1 VQTFEPGEQVFFH
14 GHPSWRSILDY
25 YAKGLFL
32 AIAAGA
38 IAGIVTA
45 IVNGHVQVGWIIVAV
60 VAVFIVALLVGVIKL
75 VSTTYAITSRR
86 LTINSGLLRRDMHET
101 RLERVQNVNLT
112 QSLLERFL
120 RIGTVDFDTAAGAE
134 YDFKFT
140 GVATPKEI
148 VRTVDRALHDL
159 QAAPGQGPTTGA
171 RPAAARSSCALSVRS
186 HVKSWS
192 SRPKWPY
199 AAVFW

>member
-25 YAKGLFL
+25 YARSLFF

-38 IAGIVTA
+38 VAGIVTA

-60 VAVFIVALLVGVIKL
+60 VVVFAIALVAGLIKL

-86 LTINSGLLRRDMHET
+86 LTINTGLLRRDMHET

-120 RIGTVDFDTAAGAE
+120 RIGTVDFDTAASAE

-140 GVATPKEI
+140 GVSDPKQI

-159 QAAPGQGPTTGA
+159 QAPPATGPATG
-171 RPAAARSSCALSVRS
+171 P
-186 HVKSWS
+186 
-192 SRPKWPY
+192 
-199 AAVFW
+199 

>member
-1 VQTFEPGEQVFFH
+1 VGQTFEPGEQVFFH

-38 IAGIVTA
+38 VAGIVTA

-60 VAVFIVALLVGVIKL
+60 VVVFAITLLVGVIKL

-86 LTINSGLLRRDMHET
+86 LTINTGLLRRDMHET
-101 RLERVQNVNLT
+101 RLERIQNVNAT
-112 QSLLERFL
+112 QSLFQRFL

-134 YDFKFT
+134 FDFKFT
-140 GVATPKEI
+140 GVSDPTQI

-159 QAAPGQGPTTGA
+159 QAAPGAGPTTG
-171 RPAAARSSCALSVRS
+171 V
-186 HVKSWS
+186 
-192 SRPKWPY
+192 
-199 AAVFW
+199 